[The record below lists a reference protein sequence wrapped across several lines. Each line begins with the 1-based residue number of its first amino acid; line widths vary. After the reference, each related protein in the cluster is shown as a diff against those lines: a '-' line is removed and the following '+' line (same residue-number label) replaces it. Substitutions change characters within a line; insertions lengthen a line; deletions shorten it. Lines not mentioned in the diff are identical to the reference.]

1 MVVGYAISRSM
12 QEIARQLG
20 RAASTISRELRR
32 NAATRSNGVEYRATT
47 AQWHAERSA
56 RRPKQAKLALNA
68 ALRTYHPLPKWGHD
82 QLLCETNSATW
93 RLRIVSQ
100 LSRQARGA
108 ADGCRKRGPCD
119 GNAVVKITRIPR
131 SGLVQHPL
139 CCIPFSNGVS
149 DLVPTIA
156 EARVVIRRRDE
167 GYSHRDDRRVDVRR
181 TKGSGGAGWFAKG

>member
-68 ALRTYHPLPKWGHD
+68 ALNLS
-82 QLLCETNSATW
+82 SA
-93 RLRIVSQ
+93 
-100 LSRQARGA
+100 
-108 ADGCRKRGPCD
+108 
-119 GNAVVKITRIPR
+119 
-131 SGLVQHPL
+131 
-139 CCIPFSNGVS
+139 
-149 DLVPTIA
+149 A
-156 EARVVIRRRDE
+156 EV
-167 GYSHRDDRRVDVRR
+167 
-181 TKGSGGAGWFAKG
+181 GS